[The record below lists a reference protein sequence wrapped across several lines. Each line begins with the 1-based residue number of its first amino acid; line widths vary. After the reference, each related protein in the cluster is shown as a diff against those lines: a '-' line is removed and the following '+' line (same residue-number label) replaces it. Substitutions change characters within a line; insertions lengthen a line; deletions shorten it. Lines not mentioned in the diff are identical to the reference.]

1 MKTLLSASP
10 MTAAPTTTK
19 PLLTVDL
26 DAIAANTRFF
36 AACSPSE
43 LIAVVKADGY
53 GHGALD
59 AARTA
64 LANGATRLGVTS
76 IEEAL
81 AIRAAGITAPI
92 ISWLN
97 HPGADFQLAVDER
110 VDIAVPS
117 AEHLRSIVRAS
128 GMARVHL
135 QLDTGMARDGC
146 EPNAWIEL
154 CSLAR
159 KAELEGNIRVV
170 GVMGHLGDADRPG
183 AASNRHGLAMFEWGI
198 DVARLSGLRPS
209 LTHLAATCAA
219 LTMPGARFSA
229 CRVGAG
235 LFGIDLSRTAQLQSP
250 MTLTAPVVAVRHVA
264 IGAPVG
270 YGGDWLAPR
279 STRLGLVGLGYADGL
294 PRSSSGK
301 AEVLVNG
308 RRHAVVGRMS
318 MDQFVIDLGD
328 RGAAVGDT
336 VVVFGPGSA
345 GEPTVAEWARWSGT
359 IEHEIVTRVGAR
371 VPRRVIAATN
381 GPVGARDRM
390 GSAA

>member
-1 MKTLLSASP
+1 MTTLLSAP
-10 MTAAPTTTK
+10 PTSTR
-19 PLLTVDL
+19 PLLTIDL

-36 AACSPSE
+36 ADGSPSE

-64 LANGATRLGVTS
+64 LANGATQLGVTN
-76 IEEAL
+76 IDEAL
-81 AIRAAGITAPI
+81 ALRAAGITAPI

-97 HPGADFQLAVDER
+97 HPETDFHRAVHER
-110 VDIAVPS
+110 VDVAVPT
-117 AEHLRSIVRAS
+117 AEHLRSLARA
-128 GMARVHL
+128 GGTARVHL
-135 QLDTGMARDGC
+135 HLDTGMARDGC

-159 KAELEGNIRVV
+159 QAELRGSIQVV

-209 LTHLAATCAA
+209 VVHLAATCAA
-219 LTMPGARFSA
+219 LTLPGARFTA

-250 MTLTAPVVAVRHVA
+250 MTLTAPIMSVREVA
-264 IGAPVG
+264 IGTPVG
-270 YGGDWLAPR
+270 YGGDWIAPR

-294 PRSSSGK
+294 PRSSSGT

-308 RRHAVVGRMS
+308 RRRPVVGRMS
-318 MDQFVIDLGD
+318 MDQFVVDLDVG
-328 RGAAVGDT
+328 GAAVGDA
-336 VVVFGPGSA
+336 VVVFGPGTA
-345 GEPTVAEWARWSGT
+345 GEPTVADWAGWSGT

-371 VPRRVIAATN
+371 VPRRVVGAADRA
-381 GPVGARDRM
+381 VGARDSM
-390 GSAA
+390 GSVA

>member
-1 MKTLLSASP
+1 MMTLLSAP
-10 MTAAPTTTK
+10 PTSTR

-26 DAIAANTRFF
+26 NAIAANTRFF
-36 AACSPSE
+36 ADSSPAE

-64 LANGATRLGVTS
+64 LDNGATRLGVTS
-76 IEEAL
+76 VDEAL
-81 AIRAAGITAPI
+81 ALRSAGVTAPI

-97 HPGADFQLAVDER
+97 HPQADFQIAVDER
-110 VDIAVPS
+110 VDIAVPT
-117 AEHLRSIVRAS
+117 AQHLRSIVSAH
-128 GMARVHL
+128 GTARVHL
-135 QLDTGMARDGC
+135 HLDTGMARDGC
-146 EPNAWIEL
+146 EPTAWIEL

-159 KAELEGNIRVV
+159 QAELAGSIRVV

-183 AASNRHGLAMFEWGI
+183 AASNRHGVAMFEWGI
-198 DVARLSGLRPS
+198 DVARLSGLRPR
-209 LTHLAATCAA
+209 LLHLAATCAA
-219 LTMPGARFSA
+219 LTLPGARFTA

-250 MTLTAPVVAVRHVA
+250 MTLTAPMVGVRDVS
-264 IGAPVG
+264 IGTPVG
-270 YGGDWLAPR
+270 YGGDWIAPR

-294 PRSSSGK
+294 PRSSSDG

-308 RRHAVVGRMS
+308 RRHAVAGRIS
-318 MDQFVIDLGD
+318 MDQFVVDLGD
-328 RGAAVGDT
+328 RGAAAGDT

-345 GEPTVAEWARWSGT
+345 GEPTVSDWAGWSGT

-371 VPRRVIAATN
+371 VPRQVVGTAGRA
-381 GPVGARDRM
+381 VGASARV